1 MPDSRRWIPV
11 AWSTLG
17 LLCVLAM
24 FMLSSLGVRIVR
36 ADEQEAS
43 MSVDPALVEG
53 PPPAAPVV
61 EPAPRPL
68 SREPSAI
75 DRAGVPSIEVSP
87 GIVVLNTRGYNYGPP
102 PAEVAPATAP
112 PESKTD

>member
-1 MPDSRRWIPV
+1 MSDLRRWIPV

-17 LLCVLAM
+17 VVCVVAM
-24 FMLSSLGVRIVR
+24 FMLSPLGVRIVR

-43 MSVDPALVEG
+43 MRVHSALVEG

-61 EPAPRPL
+61 GPPPRPL
-68 SREPSAI
+68 AREPAAL
-75 DRAGVPSIEVSP
+75 DRAGGPSIEVSP

-102 PAEVAPATAP
+102 PAEVDSEAAQREAQ
-112 PESKTD
+112 TD

>member
-1 MPDSRRWIPV
+1 MSDSRRFLPV
-11 AWSTLG
+11 AWSTFG

-24 FMLSSLGVRIVR
+24 FMLSSLGVRVVR

-43 MSVDPALVEG
+43 TSADPALVEG

-61 EPAPRPL
+61 GPAPRPP
-68 SREPSAI
+68 SREPSAL

-87 GIVVLNTRGYNYGPP
+87 GIVVLNTRGYNYGPL
-102 PAEVAPATAP
+102 PAEPDPEASPL
-112 PESKTD
+112 ESKTD